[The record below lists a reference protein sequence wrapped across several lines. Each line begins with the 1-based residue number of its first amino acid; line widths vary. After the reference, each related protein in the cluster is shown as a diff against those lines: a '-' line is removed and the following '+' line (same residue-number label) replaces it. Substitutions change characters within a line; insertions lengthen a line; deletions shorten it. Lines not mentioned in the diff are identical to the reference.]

1 MNILLMSATSRI
13 AGIIAQQLRADGHR
27 PLLTDVVGNGDI
39 VPNELGHGQETDALV
54 TQLDAI
60 IHIGYGGFASGDA
73 NAMIDFHT
81 RRAYNLL
88 WAASDAGVPLVI
100 NVSTLQLMD
109 AYEENLVV
117 TENWKPLPDAGD
129 VAVLSAHLCE
139 IVFKEFARDGKL
151 KILNLRLG
159 WPIVDGGRNAAN
171 ASGIHS
177 AVCAD
182 DIGAAIN
189 AAISAPAIAQW
200 QDVHVQSPVPR
211 QRYTTAKAAQVLGL
225 NI

>member
-1 MNILLMSATSRI
+1 MNFQITSANSRI

-27 PLLTDVVGNGDI
+27 PSLTDIAGNGDV
-39 VPNELGHGQETDALV
+39 VPNELGHGAETDALV
-54 TQLDAI
+54 AQLDAI
-60 IHIGYGGFASGDA
+60 IHIGYEGWVSDDH

-81 RRAYNLL
+81 RRIYNLL

-100 NVSTLQLMD
+100 NISTLRLMA

-117 TENWKPLPDAGD
+117 TENWKPQPHAGD
-129 VAVLSAHLCE
+129 VAMLSAHLCE
-139 IVFKEFARDGKL
+139 IVCKEFARDGKL

-171 ASGIHS
+171 ATGITS

-182 DIGAAIN
+182 DIGAAVN
-189 AAISAPAIAQW
+189 AALTTPDIAQW
-200 QDVHVQSPVPR
+200 QDVHLQSPVVR
-211 QRYTTAKAAQVLGL
+211 QRFTTAKAARVLGL

>member
-60 IHIGYGGFASGDA
+60 IHIGYGGFASGDP

-100 NVSTLQLMD
+100 NISTLQLMD

-117 TENWKPLPDAGD
+117 TENWEAVAGCR
-129 VAVLSAHLCE
+129 AMSLCCQHTSA
-139 IVFKEFARDGKL
+139 K
-151 KILNLRLG
+151 
-159 WPIVDGGRNAAN
+159 
-171 ASGIHS
+171 
-177 AVCAD
+177 
-182 DIGAAIN
+182 
-189 AAISAPAIAQW
+189 
-200 QDVHVQSPVPR
+200 
-211 QRYTTAKAAQVLGL
+211 
-225 NI
+225 